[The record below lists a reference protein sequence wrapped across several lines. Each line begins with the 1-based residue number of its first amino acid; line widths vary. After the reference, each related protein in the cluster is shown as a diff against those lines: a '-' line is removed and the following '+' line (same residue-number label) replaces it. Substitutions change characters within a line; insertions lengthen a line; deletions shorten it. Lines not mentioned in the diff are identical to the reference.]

1 VSHKLKIVLLTTEF
15 PPRIVGEL
23 SHVVDHI
30 ARSFSSEGF
39 DVYVV
44 TFDNWRSGFEIR
56 GGVKV
61 HYISNKVEPHINPF
75 TWASSLSCEFVREL
89 SNLIWDISDFD
100 LIHAFEWSCALP
112 LILLKESI
120 QIPYVQSFLSLEE
133 LRSRSNLSLLGQ
145 TIKWIESVATNLA
158 DAVVAHSELTYS
170 AIKAL
175 YPWCTNKLHLLDL
188 RNNFIEVLKGI
199 YDGVLNG

>member
-1 VSHKLKIVLLTTEF
+1 
-15 PPRIVGEL
+15 
-23 SHVVDHI
+23 
-30 ARSFSSEGF
+30 
-39 DVYVV
+39 
-44 TFDNWRSGFEIR
+44 
-56 GGVKV
+56 
-61 HYISNKVEPHINPF
+61 
-75 TWASSLSCEFVREL
+75 
-89 SNLIWDISDFD
+89 